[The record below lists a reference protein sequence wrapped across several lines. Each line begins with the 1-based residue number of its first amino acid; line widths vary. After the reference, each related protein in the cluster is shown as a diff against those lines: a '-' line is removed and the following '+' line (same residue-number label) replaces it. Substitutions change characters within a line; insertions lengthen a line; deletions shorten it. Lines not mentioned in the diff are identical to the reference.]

1 MFWNIPEAYKRTILV
16 VLRNNCVTWWSV
28 LQSTMVRISALL
40 SSVEIARGWYFQQQL
55 LITKE
60 FLIAHKFSDLIVEN
74 YVSSLV
80 FI

>member
-1 MFWNIPEAYKRTILV
+1 M
-16 VLRNNCVTWWSV
+16 
-28 LQSTMVRISALL
+28 SALL

>member
-1 MFWNIPEAYKRTILV
+1 M
-16 VLRNNCVTWWSV
+16 
-28 LQSTMVRISALL
+28 SALL
-40 SSVEIARGWYFQQQL
+40 SSVEIAWGWYFQQQL

-60 FLIAHKFSDLIVEN
+60 FLITHKFSDLIVEN

>member
-28 LQSTMVRISALL
+28 LQSTMVRMSALL
-40 SSVEIARGWYFQQQL
+40 SSVEIAWGWYFQQQL

-60 FLIAHKFSDLIVEN
+60 FLIPHKFSDLIVEN